1 MDSFIDS
8 HDATLTMQRKV
19 NPYSHPESFS
29 QFFSDWILFLQ
40 IHVFPNY
47 VVRFDDRRV
56 NEGATLR
63 AFGEASESIWP
74 NITTLALIELV
85 QQRYIRTHVLG
96 DTRDEDT
103 EFVQN
108 KVRWATDYLRT
119 VLGVSPNTVIARDE
133 PRSFESG
140 LPADLSSN
148 PFALHHQRVSA
159 VVTLLYQ
166 IRCNLF
172 HGVKGFRN
180 GSRRDELL
188 TTLGVEVIR
197 DVVAALVAQNNADTL
212 PEI

>member
-1 MDSFIDS
+1 MDRFIDS
-8 HDATLTMQRKV
+8 HDATLTMQREV
-19 NPYSHPESFS
+19 SPYQHPESFS
-29 QFFSDWILFLQ
+29 QFFSDWILLLQ
-40 IHVFPNY
+40 IHVFPSY

-63 AFGEASESIWP
+63 AFAEASESIWP
-74 NITTLALIELV
+74 NLTTLTLVELV

-96 DTRDEDT
+96 HTRDEDI
-103 EFVQN
+103 EFVQD

-119 VLGVSPNTVIARDE
+119 VLGVHPDTVIGRDE

-148 PFALHHQRVSA
+148 PFALRHQRVSA
-159 VVTLLYQ
+159 IITLLYQ

-180 GSRRDELL
+180 GSRRDQLL

-197 DVVAALVAQNNADTL
+197 DVVAALAAAQNHTDV
-212 PEI
+212 ER

>member
-1 MDSFIDS
+1 MDRFIDS

-19 NPYSHPESFS
+19 SLYRHPQSFS
-29 QFFSDWILFLQ
+29 QFFSDWILLLQ
-40 IHVFPNY
+40 IHVFPSY

-74 NITTLALIELV
+74 NITTLTLVELV

-96 DTRDEDT
+96 HTHDEDT
-103 EFVQN
+103 EFVQD
-108 KVRWATDYLRT
+108 KVRWATDYLRA
-119 VLGVSPNTVIARDE
+119 VLGISPDTVIGRDE

-148 PFALHHQRVSA
+148 PFAFRHLRVSA
-159 VVTLLYQ
+159 VITLLYQ

-180 GSRRDELL
+180 GSRRDHLL

-197 DVVAALVAQNNADTL
+197 DVAAALAAVQNHTDV
-212 PEI
+212 ER

>member
-1 MDSFIDS
+1 
-8 HDATLTMQRKV
+8 MQDLAS
-19 NPYSHPESFS
+19 N
-29 QFFSDWILFLQ
+29 DNW
-40 IHVFPNY
+40 
-47 VVRFDDRRV
+47 V
-56 NEGATLR
+56 NEGVIYKEQYLTL
-63 AFGEASESIWP
+63 
-74 NITTLALIELV
+74 ELSV
-85 QQRYIRTHVLG
+85 PGIKP
-96 DTRDEDT
+96 RDEDT